1 MLGEAGIA
9 VSGGAADLDPVR
21 LEVIRAGLAATAD
34 EMAIALQRA
43 AYSTNVKTRQDFSCA
58 IFDHELRV
66 VAQSFSVP
74 THLGSLTSFVPGIAR
89 RYGVDKLQEGDVII
103 CNDGYRS
110 GGVHLND
117 VTAVAPLFVDGKLT
131 AFMAALAHHVDVGGG
146 NPGSMGLVREIF
158 GEGLMIPPTLL
169 VRNGEFDESI
179 LGFILNNVRSPRETG
194 GDLRAQIA
202 GVNIGRRRLS
212 ELAGKYGRDG
222 LVSAMDALLDYTERR
237 VRRAVAEMPQGVY
250 ESVGFMDNDG
260 IVDEPVRI
268 AVRIEI
274 SDDGVTYDL
283 TGSDPQCAGPINAT
297 YAMTLSSCAYSLRC
311 LLDAD
316 LPTNDGFYRVIKIIA
331 PLGTVVN
338 ATDPAPISVGW
349 ETGLRVTET
358 ALRALGDALPERV
371 TAGSKG
377 CLSNIAFGGIDPRTG
392 RYFTFYEA
400 VAGGYGGRATK
411 DGMDAIQPHGQ
422 NTENSPVEEVEANY
436 PLRIVRYALVPDSEG
451 PGRQRGGLG
460 LRRDYVVEGPVS
472 FSVLADRGKFPPAGF
487 AGGMDADVA
496 TFVRNPDAQPE
507 FLPSKFS
514 VRLEPGEVVRVQLA
528 GGGGY
533 GDPLERQPE
542 LVLGDVQ
549 EEKVTVLRAE
559 AAYGVVVDPSTGTV
573 DVEATRRER
582 SRRAEA
588 RQDGKDVHGER

>member
-1 MLGEAGIA
+1 MSGIGDI
-9 VSGGAADLDPVR
+9 VGTDPIR

-58 IFDHELRV
+58 IFDAQLRV

-74 THLGSLTSFVPGIAR
+74 THLGSLTSFVPGIVN
-89 RYGVDKLQEGDVII
+89 RYGIEKLQDGDVVI

-117 VTAVAPLFVDGKLT
+117 VTAVAPMYVDGELT

-146 NPGSMGLVREIF
+146 NPGSMGLAREIY

-169 VRNGEFDESI
+169 VRDGEFDDSI
-179 LGFILNNVRSPRETG
+179 LRFILNNVRSPRESG

-212 ELAGKYGRDG
+212 ELAGKYGRG
-222 LVSAMDALLDYTERR
+222 ELVTSMDALLDYTERR
-237 VRRAVAEMPQGVY
+237 VRHSLAEIPHGVY
-250 ESVGFMDNDG
+250 EAEGFMDNDG
-260 IVDEPVRI
+260 IVDVPVRI

-274 SDDGVTYDL
+274 DENGVRYDL
-283 TGSDPQCAGPINAT
+283 TGSAPQCAGPINST
-297 YAMTLSSCAYSLRC
+297 YAMTLSSCAYALRC
-311 LLDAD
+311 LLDSD
-316 LPTNDGFYRVIKIIA
+316 LPTNDGFYRVFDIVA

-338 ATDPAPISVGW
+338 ATEPAPISVGW

-358 ALRALGDALPERV
+358 ALRALGDALPERI

-377 CLSNIAFGGIDPRTG
+377 CLSNISFGGIDPRTD

-400 VAGGYGGRATK
+400 VAGGYGGRAHK
-411 DGMDAIQPHGQ
+411 DGIDAIQPHGQ

-436 PLRIVRYALVPDSEG
+436 PLRVLRYALVPDSEG

-460 LRRDYVVEGPVS
+460 LRRDYVVEGDVS
-472 FSVLADRGKFPPAGF
+472 FSVLADRGKFPPWGF

-496 TFVRNPDAQPE
+496 RYVRNPDTDREEQ
-507 FLPSKFS
+507 LPSKFS
-514 VRLEPGEVVRVQLA
+514 LRLAPGETVRVQMA

-533 GDPLERQPE
+533 GDPRERDPE
-542 LVLGDVQ
+542 RVLADVR
-549 EEKVTVLRAE
+549 EEKITVARART
-559 AAYGVVVDPSTGTV
+559 AYGVVIDAETLEL
-573 DVEATRRER
+573 DRDATARER
-582 SRRAEA
+582 GVQA
-588 RQDGKDVHGER
+588 QGGGETDE